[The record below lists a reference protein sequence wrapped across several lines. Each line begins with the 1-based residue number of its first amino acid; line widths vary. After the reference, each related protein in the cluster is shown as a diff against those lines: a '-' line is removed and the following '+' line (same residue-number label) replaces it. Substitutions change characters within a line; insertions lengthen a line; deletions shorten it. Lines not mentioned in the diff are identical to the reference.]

1 MAPHPEHARS
11 TSTYRFYGILDIV
24 LHTEHAGWRR
34 YFDNEYARI
43 SSDTGADAA
52 ALRVD
57 VHITK
62 RPPTRQPGDI
72 VRSERFKGLF
82 RYSYVIRGIDTD
94 HVTIWFREHPIDRVY
109 MNAIGVYLQAQV
121 LEPIVYAKLLQEDVL
136 LLHAG
141 GVASTDKGFLLP
153 AYGGTGKTTLSMSL
167 MAAGYKLLGDD
178 LLFVELRSGRVH
190 PYPRPLHVFT
200 YNIRNLVDAR
210 IPTKYQVAVYTKNVL
225 RWVLERVLRREFL
238 ISTRVH
244 ADELY
249 PGDVFAA
256 AVPYTAIGFLRKTG
270 PAVEEVRITEDN
282 VHELAD
288 AIAASE
294 DLNDSMLAILGSD
307 SRRVAAFLSL
317 EHDVIVRLLRQFD
330 RLLYVNTR
338 AMDLAHPEPLITELE
353 RGSLAAA

>member
-1 MAPHPEHARS
+1 MAPHRVRS
-11 TSTYRFYGILDIV
+11 SSTLTYRFYGILDVV
-24 LHTEHAGWRR
+24 LHSEHAGWRR

-43 SSDTGADAA
+43 SDDGTTTTAS
-52 ALRVD
+52 LRVD
-57 VHITK
+57 VHVTK
-62 RPPTRQPGDI
+62 RPPKPEPGDI
-72 VRSERFKGLF
+72 VRTDRFKGLF
-82 RYSYVIRGIDTD
+82 RYSYIVRGIDTD
-94 HVTIWFREHPIDRVY
+94 HVSIWFRHHPVDRVY

-121 LEPIVYAKLLQEDVL
+121 LEPIVYAKLLEEDVL

-141 GVASTDKGFLLP
+141 GVASTEKGFLLP

-178 LLFVELRSGRVH
+178 LLFVELATGRVH
-190 PYPRPLHVFT
+190 PYARPLHVFT
-200 YNIRNLVDAR
+200 YNIRNLVNAR

-238 ISTRVH
+238 ISTRIH

-249 PGDVFAA
+249 SGDVFAH

-270 PAVEEVRITEDN
+270 PAVEQVRITTEN
-282 VHELAD
+282 VDDLAD

-294 DLNDSMLAILGSD
+294 DLNDSMLAILGD
-307 SRRVAAFLSL
+307 DADRAAGFLAL
-317 EHDVIVRLLRQFD
+317 EHDVIVRLLVQFD

-338 AMDLAHPEPLITELE
+338 AMDLAHPDQLVAELE
-353 RGSLAAA
+353 RGSLAKA